1 MYWILVYVVIV
12 MGDSPIMRMLQIKY
26 SVVTSAVLWQLP
38 GLLYPQNLCPCHG
51 LGLIAHFIIN
61 FFTKSLPLWFLL

>member
-1 MYWILVYVVIV
+1 MYVDIV
-12 MGDSPIMRMLQIKY
+12 AGDSPIMCMLQLKY

-38 GLLYPQNLCPCHG
+38 EFLDLQKLCPCHR

-61 FFTKSLPLWFLL
+61 CFTKFFSLWFIL